1 MTSQV
6 IAEGMEGG
14 EEVGRSLGDAAE
26 QEGAGEEKAALEAV
40 QALQELQACERGG
53 ERRVERGA
61 EERAVRTEECVGGG
75 VALADEA
82 KDGGGGEEP
91 EPGQQRHRRGG
102 QQGLGQVRVI
112 LGVMV

>member
-14 EEVGRSLGDAAE
+14 EEVGRGLGDATE
-26 QEGAGEEKAALEAV
+26 QEGAGEEEAALEAV
-40 QALQELQACERGG
+40 QALQELQTCERGG

-61 EERAVRTEECVGGG
+61 EERAVRTEERVGGG

-91 EPGQQRHRRGG
+91 EPWQQRHRRGG
-102 QQGLGQVRVI
+102 EQGLGQVRVI